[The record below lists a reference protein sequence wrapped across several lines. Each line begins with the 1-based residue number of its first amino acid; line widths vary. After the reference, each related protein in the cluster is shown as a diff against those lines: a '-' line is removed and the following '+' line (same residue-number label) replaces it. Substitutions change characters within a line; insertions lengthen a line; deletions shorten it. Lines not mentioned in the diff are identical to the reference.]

1 MNGRLRL
8 FFVTA
13 LMLLVPALSWGQANV
28 YTKKMLLADFP
39 TRTTKVVIE
48 GRSFLEMT
56 LRSEIASR
64 WRISPYEFCSVED
77 YNNQKTD
84 NSFYFLR
91 LVTEEG
97 IAFLDLTKGGVADNP
112 DRLRRPVDVGR
123 IPIAAA
129 GDLSGDEIVYMGA
142 FIEILQRYVE
152 DAIGSDRIGYGGLDA
167 YNGRKLKGKTV
178 YLGEEE
184 ARQRYQ
190 NSDPDALVGITI
202 APVEL
207 TTKSKCYRML
217 VSTDMHELYY
227 YSEQKYKGPADAAFT
242 EKEIE
247 AMSKKNAVIVR

>member
-8 FFVTA
+8 IFVTA
-13 LMLLVPALSWGQANV
+13 MMLFLPALSWGQAKV
-28 YTKKMLLADFP
+28 YTKKMLLADFSNC
-39 TRTTKVVIE
+39 TTKVVID
-48 GRSFLEMT
+48 GKSFLEMT
-56 LRSEIASR
+56 LRTEIASR
-64 WRISPYEFCSVED
+64 WRLSPYEFCSVED

-97 IAFLDLTKGGVADNP
+97 VAFLDLTKGGMPDNP
-112 DRLRRPVDVGR
+112 DRLRRPVDVVR
-123 IPIAAA
+123 IPIAAT
-129 GDLSGDEIVYMGA
+129 GDLTGDEIVYMGA
-142 FIEILQRYVE
+142 FIEILQKYVE
-152 DAIGSDRIGYGGLDA
+152 DSIGSDRFGYAGLDA

-190 NSDPDALVGITI
+190 NSDQDALVGIVI

-227 YSEQKYKGPADAAFT
+227 YSEQKYKGPADAVFSG
-242 EKEIE
+242 KEIE